1 MIIMKNLL
9 LNIALLTMLASCG
22 ELSYKTGAGAVDLER
37 DKNLCKTNQSNVE
50 LSSCLEAKGWAM
62 KNLNEISLFDHLSLK
77 EDVDDSKGASKVQS
91 TQALSIEKIA
101 LENTTLKP
109 QDAHPI
115 ETRQTKKSEDFS
127 VAQSGATEANPT
139 NISEVKKAVTANA
152 TDQFKV
158 NSWWK
163 LGAKNNAFSEDS
175 AACHAKLGEEHAPNN
190 ALQQY
195 TAAFLICMRD
205 KNWKAAAQAM

>member
-115 ETRQTKKSEDFS
+115 ETRQTKNLRILALRNQVQLRPISPT
-127 VAQSGATEANPT
+127 AHREAET
-139 NISEVKKAVTANA
+139 AKAHR
-152 TDQFKV
+152 
-158 NSWWK
+158 
-163 LGAKNNAFSEDS
+163 G
-175 AACHAKLGEEHAPNN
+175 
-190 ALQQY
+190 
-195 TAAFLICMRD
+195 
-205 KNWKAAAQAM
+205 